1 MVDAC
6 CCFVALTASGR
17 SSEYYDLEGNVA
29 DEDSAIK
36 MSRLLQNKFV
46 SCGELYLDILAE
58 KPMSFLRGYLMV
70 CW

>member
-6 CCFVALTASGR
+6 CCFAALTASGR

-70 CW
+70 C